1 MDTNEVELDT
11 LGLYFGKELCQH
23 DRWAIKKFG
32 MPKYRC
38 GTPVAIKCGDP
49 STDGHQFVVK
59 GMFWS
64 DLMHSWVYYV
74 PTYNFYQCESDLR
87 EIYASAN

>member
-1 MDTNEVELDT
+1 MGTNEVELDT

-23 DRWAIKKFG
+23 DRWAIKNFG

-38 GTPVAIKCGDP
+38 GTPVAICGGDP
-49 STDGHQFVVK
+49 GTEGHHFVVQ

-64 DLMHSWVYYV
+64 DLLHSWVYYV

-87 EIYASAN
+87 ETYASAN